1 MRGILILWCCLLGS
15 VLAMDRPADHP
26 HPRLL
31 FPSSAEAALKKK
43 IATDPLA
50 AQLQQ
55 NNLLRADAVIKS
67 RTCRFE
73 KSDGKR
79 LLPESRLALHNIL
92 HTAWAWR
99 TTCEKKY
106 FDRTLA
112 EMDAACAMPHWNPD
126 HFLDTAEMA
135 AAMAIGYDWLYPKLS
150 EEQRKKYADAIDG
163 KGMLALVNHKHA
175 WWKSATNNWSQVC
188 GTGMEFAAIVL
199 DEIQPGRCAEVLLE
213 SQQLLEKCVRFYL
226 PDGAYPEGPGYWHY
240 GSNFQILHFA
250 AQQSLRGEKEVYEI
264 WKRSAEFMIHMNAP
278 SGGTFNF
285 ADGSMREFYPTAAQT
300 WIAAQFPQSALPRW
314 SREALGALM
323 KNRAWEAKTSDTRFH
338 PLHVLWLPPAPEKS
352 PTLDLTARFGGEQ
365 ELAFARTSWDRDA
378 AWLAIKG
385 GTGAASHGHLDAG
398 SFVYEAGGVRWFVD
412 LGKEDYNLPGYFGK
426 QRWQYFRLNNR
437 SHNTLVIADAL
448 QDTPMPG
455 CPVTPWTKDSDQITS
470 CEIDLTRAY
479 AKHCA
484 NANRKVYFN
493 RANGGVILED
503 RIEKP
508 LGDVR
513 WAVVTDARVSIQGRT
528 VTLQKNGKT
537 LIMQRTDITGGEWQE
552 FSLQPPTTLE
562 NANKGFRLI
571 GFRVP
576 ANDQLKFRVAW
587 ELSTNEKER

>member
-1 MRGILILWCCLLGS
+1 MRWFLLSWCCLVGW
-15 VLAMDRPADHP
+15 VVAADRPMDHP

-31 FPSSAEAALKKK
+31 FPASAEKKLQDT

-99 TTCEKKY
+99 TSRDKKY

-112 EMDAACAMPHWNPD
+112 EMDAACTMPSWNPD

-135 AAMAIGYDWLYPKLS
+135 TAMAIGYDWLYPELS
-150 EEQRKKYADAIDG
+150 AQQRKKYADALHG
-163 KGMLALVNHKHA
+163 KGLLALVNRKHA

-188 GTGMEFAAIVL
+188 GTGMGFAAIAL
-199 DEIQPGRCAEVLLE
+199 DELQPERCAEVLLE

-240 GSNFQILHFA
+240 GSNYQILHFA
-250 AQQSLRGEKEVYEI
+250 AQQSLFGKTEVNEI

-278 SGGTFNF
+278 GGGTFNF
-285 ADGSMREFYPTAAQT
+285 ADGGMREFYPTPAQT
-300 WIAAQFPQSALPRW
+300 WIAAQFPQSALPEW
-314 SREALGALM
+314 SRESLGLLL
-323 KNRAWEAKTSDTRFH
+323 KNRAWEVKTSDTRFH
-338 PLHVLWLPPAPEKS
+338 PLHLLWLPPVPKKS
-352 PTLDLTARFGGEQ
+352 PSLELSARFGGEQ
-365 ELAFARTSWDRDA
+365 ELAFARTSWDATA

-385 GTGAASHGHLDAG
+385 GTGAANHGHLDAG

-412 LGKEDYNLPGYFGK
+412 LGKEEYNLPGYFGK

-437 SHNTLVIADAL
+437 SHNTLVIGDAL
-448 QDTPMPG
+448 QEAPMPG
-455 CPVTPWTKDSDQITS
+455 CPVTPWKKEVDEILHA
-470 CEIDLTRAY
+470 EIDLTKAYSKQCVKAKRAVFF
-479 AKHCA
+479 HCA
-484 NANRKVYFN
+484 NGAVT
-493 RANGGVILED
+493 LED

-508 LGDVR
+508 MGDVR
-513 WAVVTDARVSIQGRT
+513 WAVVTDARISILGRT

-537 LIMQRTDITGGEWQE
+537 LLLQREDITGGEWQE
-552 FSLQPPTTLE
+552 FSLIPPTEQE
-562 NANKGFRLI
+562 NRNKGFRMI

-576 ANDQLKFRVAW
+576 ASDQVKVRVSW
-587 ELSTNEKER
+587 KLSTNEKER